1 VLLFVEE
8 ILPALL
14 GLLLY
19 SHKKVQVKLASG
31 ISVAATGL
39 QHRRV
44 DTRLISQVPQSWNT
58 APMS

>member
-1 VLLFVEE
+1 
-8 ILPALL
+8 LPALL